1 MATVAEHDDDEMPRQ
16 PRDAMGALILVT
28 AILCAL
34 LLMLGAFGLA

>member
-1 MATVAEHDDDEMPRQ
+1 MATLVENDNHETPRR
-16 PRDAMGALILVT
+16 PRDVMGVLILVS